1 MFYYFSYIS
10 LSIQLKGKWVGTYS
24 TSSGLE
30 INFIMK
36 VKKYQDKFIG
46 FINSKKKNT
55 MLPKKIIFNEII
67 PNLSYS
73 ILLPTDPPKEILAFQ
88 FNSSAPMNS
97 ITASSTSNDGKYDV
111 SIIFSGEQQ
120 MEYFLYKKVM
130 GEWSKYSLFVQG
142 HELLQKPLMI
152 LFYILLTVLT
162 SYFLFW
168 NYKKI
173 SQFHNKKDI

>member
-1 MFYYFSYIS
+1 
-10 LSIQLKGKWVGTYS
+10 
-24 TSSGLE
+24 
-30 INFIMK
+30 
-36 VKKYQDKFIG
+36 
-46 FINSKKKNT
+46 
-55 MLPKKIIFNEII
+55 
-67 PNLSYS
+67 
-73 ILLPTDPPKEILAFQ
+73 
-88 FNSSAPMNS
+88 MNS

-120 MEYFLYKKVM
+120 MEYFLYKKGM